1 VQNVNVVTTCGF
13 SIFYELQCEFEDT
26 KGAIRILKSKKNRQ
40 DNGQDTK
47 GAIRI
52 LKSKKNR
59 QHNDQKKKVLK
70 DKQRSTKHKHTTK
83 DRIYTNPT
91 RSNIYKL

>member
-26 KGAIRILKSKKNRQ
+26 KGQSESLNRRKT
-40 DNGQDTK
+40 DKTMAKIPKGQSESLN
-47 GAIRI
+47 RRR
-52 LKSKKNR
+52 R